1 MDPNLFIDEIHQKLP
16 ALRKMLIEKISPLV
30 KCYFYINLENFYS
43 DGHIVTL
50 IIYSPDILVSEL
62 AENIIVNIYS
72 DTRYSGQK
80 MPKNILEIVDN
91 WLDCISIVKDRQI
104 QRTHIIKEELI
115 KKTWHS
121 LFYCVNM
128 I

>member
-72 DTRYSGQK
+72 DARYSGQK
-80 MPKNILEIVDN
+80 MPPNILQIFNN
-91 WLDCISIVKDRQI
+91 WIDSISVVKDRQI
-104 QRTHIIKEELI
+104 QRTGLIKEELV
-115 KKTWHS
+115 KRTWYPGFT
-121 LFYCVNM
+121 LEF
-128 I
+128 